1 MANMIDG
8 LFLAIFASN
17 GIYIAI
23 TLFVGLNM
31 PKCFNIPQNRFAFFF
46 HQFYEFQKIKMH
58 FQVMRKK
65 KYKDYNKSSIDFTIG
80 IWNSVC
86 IARFVW
92 CAM

>member
-1 MANMIDG
+1 
-8 LFLAIFASN
+8 
-17 GIYIAI
+17 
-23 TLFVGLNM
+23 
-31 PKCFNIPQNRFAFFF
+31 
-46 HQFYEFQKIKMH
+46 MH